1 MILSRVAIHR
11 PVFTAMVMAA
21 LVVFGFVSYSR
32 LGIDLFP
39 RVEFPIVTVLTELR
53 GADPL
58 RVETTVTDPIEESVN
73 TIAGIKHLRSTSAE
87 GMSQVVIEFE
97 LEKDIDIAFQEIS
110 AKVASVRSRL
120 PDAIEEPVIE
130 KFDVDSA
137 AVLSVIVS
145 GNLAERELGRL
156 AEKEVKERIQRIRDV
171 GSVRMVGFR
180 DRKMWLWLD
189 REALDRH
196 ELTVTDV
203 VDAVGREHVEI
214 PGGRVE
220 TGPKDLVVKV
230 AAEFAKA
237 QEFDE
242 LVIAERGGGVIRLR
256 DVGYAEDGLEE
267 ERSRARLDGEPCIA
281 LAVRRQSGTNAVSVA
296 NAVVAEVEKLREE
309 LGPRGVRLELAEEQ
323 APFIEHSVAE
333 VKHHLVLGGVL
344 AIGIVLLFLLNLRST
359 FISALVLPTS
369 VIATFMM
376 MDAMGFTLNMM
387 TTLGLTLAIGLLID
401 DAIVVQENIMRHVEE
416 GMPAAEAAEKGTS
429 EIGLA
434 VLATTLS
441 VVAVFIPVAFMGGL
455 VGRFFES
462 FALTVS
468 VAVLLSMFVSFTLDP
483 MLSSRLLTHP
493 GRKNAA
499 FRALESGFRALERGY
514 GAILR
519 VALRYRWVVVLVAI
533 ASLGSVA
540 IFGKALRFEF
550 VPIEDQAE
558 FNVKVRAP
566 LGSSV
571 AATAAILEQVGERIE
586 GLEEREYS
594 FATVGAD
601 ELMRSNEGNVYVKLI
616 PKDRRERTQ
625 EQVMAD
631 VRERVRD
638 IPGAIISVQI
648 VPRVSGGGQRYAQV
662 QYELRGQDL
671 DELDRVSRE
680 LREKMR
686 ASGGYV
692 DLDSTFETGKPEV
705 DVRMDRERAA
715 TLRVSPAAL
724 GHTVRAAIGGLE
736 VATFEAGGDRFDVA
750 VRLLD
755 AGRDDPARIPELHVR
770 AGNGERVEL
779 RNVATTE
786 ERAAPVEIGRY
797 NRQRQITVLANLDG
811 KVLGEATLEIDRF
824 AEEIEIPPGITTGWT
839 GFADTMNEA
848 ADNAP
853 LTLLLAIL
861 VIYMV
866 LAAQFESLL
875 HPFTIMLT
883 LPLAFVGAFGALAL
897 FDRTISVFVFLAIVF
912 LMGLVTKN
920 AILLVDFAN
929 TLRRR
934 DGIDADEALLRA
946 GPVRLRPILMTT
958 VAMIAGM
965 LPVALGTGPG
975 SESRQPMAIAVIGG
989 LISST
994 LLTLVVVPVAYSLFD
1009 QMRAGTARV
1018 LSRLRRRSRS
1028 SPAIP
1033 SP

>member
-1 MILSRVAIHR
+1 MLISRIAIRR

-21 LVVFGFVSYSR
+21 LIVFGLVSYGR
-32 LGIDLFP
+32 LGVDLFP

-53 GADPL
+53 GADPMT
-58 RVETTVTDPIEESVN
+58 VETTVTDPIEESVN
-73 TIAGIKHLRSTSAE
+73 TISGIKHLRSTSAE
-87 GMSQVVIEFE
+87 GMSQVVIEFD
-97 LEKDIDIAFQEIS
+97 LDKDIDIAFQEIT

-120 PDAIEEPVIE
+120 PEEIEEPVIE
-130 KFDVDSA
+130 KFDVDA
-137 AVLSVIVS
+137 GAVLSVIVA
-145 GNLAERELGRL
+145 GDLPERELGRI
-156 AEKEVKERIQRIRDV
+156 AEKTVKERIQRIRDV
-171 GSVRMVGFR
+171 GSVRLVGFR

-189 REALDRH
+189 REALDRNQ
-196 ELTVTDV
+196 LTVSDV
-203 VDAVGREHVEI
+203 VAAVAREHVEI

-220 TGPKDLVVKV
+220 TGEKDIVVKL
-230 AAEFAKA
+230 AAEFGTAP
-237 QEFDE
+237 EFDE
-242 LVIAERGGGVIRLR
+242 LVIAERGGGIVRLK
-256 DVGYAEDGLEE
+256 DVGRAEDGLEE
-267 ERSRARLDGEPCIA
+267 ERSRARLDGKPCIA
-281 LAVRRQSGTNAVSVA
+281 LSVRRQSGTNAVSVA
-296 NAVVAEVEKLREE
+296 HAVVAEIEKLRVE
-309 LGPRGVRLELAEEQ
+309 LAPSGVRLELAEEQ

-333 VKHHLVLGGVL
+333 VEHHLVIGGLL
-344 AIGIVLLFLLNLRST
+344 AVVIVLLFLLNLRST

-369 VIATFMM
+369 IIATFMM
-376 MDAMGFTLNMM
+376 MDALGFTLNMM

-416 GMPAAEAAEKGTS
+416 GMGAAEAAEKGTS

-441 VVAVFIPVAFMGGL
+441 VVAVFVPVAFMGGL

-468 VAVLLSMFVSFTLDP
+468 VAVLISMCVSFTLDP
-483 MLSSRLLTHP
+483 MLSSRLLTQP
-493 GRKNAA
+493 GRKNKL
-499 FRALESGFRALERGY
+499 FRALEVGFEKMERGY
-514 GAILR
+514 GALLR
-519 VALRYRWVVVLVAI
+519 VALRYRSIVVVLALC
-533 ASLGSVA
+533 SLGSIVL
-540 IFGKALRFEF
+540 FGGSLRFEF
-550 VPIEDQAE
+550 VPIEDQSE

-571 AATAAILEQVGERIE
+571 SATSSIIEEVARRIDELDERA
-586 GLEEREYS
+586 YS
-594 FATVGAD
+594 FLTVGAD
-601 ELMRSNEGNVYVKLI
+601 ELNRSNEGNLYVKLS
-616 PKDRRERTQ
+616 PKDQRARTQ
-625 EQVMAD
+625 EEVMAD
-631 VRERVRD
+631 VRARVQD
-638 IPGAIISVQI
+638 IPGAVISVQI
-648 VPRVSGGGQRYAQV
+648 VPRVAGGGQRYAQV

-671 DELDRVSRE
+671 DELDRISRE
-680 LREKMR
+680 LRARMK

-705 DVRMDRERAA
+705 DVTMDRERSAS
-715 TLRVSPAAL
+715 LGVSPSVV
-724 GHTVRAAIGGLE
+724 GHAVRAAIGGLE
-736 VATFEAGGDRFDVA
+736 VATFEDGGDRFDVA
-750 VRLLD
+750 VRLLEE
-755 AGRDDPARIPELHVR
+755 GRIATERIAELHVR
-770 AGNGERVEL
+770 SATGERVEL
-779 RNVATTE
+779 RNIA
-786 ERAAPVEIGRY
+786 RIDARSAPVEIGRY

-824 AEEIEIPPGITTGWT
+824 AKEIDIPPGVSTGWT

-848 ADNAP
+848 AANAP

-866 LAAQFESLL
+866 LASQFESLL

-883 LPLAFVGAFGALAL
+883 LPLAFVGAFGALVL

-934 DGIDADEALLRA
+934 DGLDARTALERA

-975 SESRQPMAIAVIGG
+975 FESRQPMAIAVIGG

-994 LLTLVVVPVAYSLFD
+994 LLTLVVVPVAYSLLD
-1009 QMRAGTARV
+1009 QGSAMVRRAFG
-1018 LSRLRRRSRS
+1018 RLRAKRS
-1028 SPAIP
+1028 PVTD
-1033 SP
+1033 